1 MQIARWLAAESRI
14 LIMVDPTRGVD
25 VGARREIKRI
35 WSELGRRGHAILL
48 ASTDAEELVDTCD
61 RVVVMSQGRRVGELA
76 RERAY
81 RARPAPDGDRCLSP
95 APTGRR
101 RAARADAT
109 SLLLRL
115 ARVSA
120 LRNSMLLL
128 VLAAVWLFFYVA
140 TNGTFLTQRN
150 LVLLALQTSIVS
162 LAAISAV
169 MLIVTRNFD
178 LSVGSA
184 VALVGVILAVLTVK
198 HDVNPALAVLA
209 AIAGGVLMGAWQGFW
224 VTRVGVSSFIV
235 TLAGML
241 YFRGISMIATNGA
254 TVAPLPRSL
263 TGFATGFLPPAWAIG
278 AVLAALA
285 GYAALR
291 VAEIRR
297 GEALG
302 VSGGLAAELPRAPR
316 RAGGRRRGRHLDR
329 LLAGHALP
337 RRCWSRLCTLAAEF
351 VMRRT
356 RFGAQL
362 YAIGGNPEAARLSGI
377 NLDRVIFW
385 NFVIAGL
392 GYGIIGVALTARVS
406 GAIGGSAG
414 LFLELDAIA
423 AAIIGG
429 TSLAGGRGR
438 VLGALLGAL
447 LMGSLNNG
455 MSLMNVPTFYQDTAR
470 GDRPAARGRA
480 RSAQPPKELT
490 PHRSA
495 RNPFAE
501 SV

>member
-1 MQIARWLAAESRI
+1 MAERDLPLGGTGI
-14 LIMVDPTRGVD
+14 LQSKAP
-25 VGARREIKRI
+25 
-35 WSELGRRGHAILL
+35 
-48 ASTDAEELVDTCD
+48 EE
-61 RVVVMSQGRRVGELA
+61 
-76 RERAY
+76 
-81 RARPAPDGDRCLSP
+81 
-95 APTGRR
+95 
-101 RAARADAT
+101 
-109 SLLLRL
+109 SLLV
-115 ARVSA
+115 RVTRIPA

-128 VLAAVWLFFYVA
+128 VLAGVWLFFYFS
-140 TNGTFLTQRN
+140 TGGTFVTQRN

-184 VALVGVILAVLTVK
+184 VALVGVILALLTVK
-198 HDVNPALAVLA
+198 HDVNPAVAVLIA
-209 AIAGGVLMGAWQGFW
+209 VAGGVVMGAWQGFW
-224 VTRVGVSSFIV
+224 VTRIGVSSFIV

-241 YFRGISMIATNGA
+241 YFRGVAMIATNGA

-263 TGFATGFLPPAWAIG
+263 TSLATGFLPPVWSIAIILASLAAYAWLRLTEIRRANALGVGGKFAPDVLRAIVPAAAA
-278 AVLAALA
+278 AVLAIWIASWQGIPYL
-285 GYAALR
+285 
-291 VAEIRR
+291 V
-297 GEALG
+297 
-302 VSGGLAAELPRAPR
+302 
-316 RAGGRRRGRHLDR
+316 
-329 LLAGHALP
+329 LLVGI
-337 RRCWSRLCTLAAEF
+337 CTFAAEF

-356 RFGAQL
+356 RYGAQL

-377 NLDRVIFW
+377 NISRAIFW

-392 GYGIIGVALTARVS
+392 GYGITGVALTARVS

-429 TSLAGGRGR
+429 TSLSGGRGR

-470 GDRPAARGRA
+470 GIVLLLAVAIDQLSRRRSLGR
-480 RSAQPPKELT
+480 
-490 PHRSA
+490 
-495 RNPFAE
+495 
-501 SV
+501 

>member
-1 MQIARWLAAESRI
+1 M
-14 LIMVDPTRGVD
+14 
-25 VGARREIKRI
+25 
-35 WSELGRRGHAILL
+35 
-48 ASTDAEELVDTCD
+48 
-61 RVVVMSQGRRVGELA
+61 A
-76 RERAY
+76 RE
-81 RARPAPDGDRCLSP
+81 GI
-95 APTGRR
+95 
-101 RAARADAT
+101 
-109 SLLLRL
+109 LLRL

-120 LRNSMLLL
+120 LRNSMLLI
-128 VLAAVWLFFYVA
+128 VLAAVWLFFYFA

-198 HDVNPALAVLA
+198 HDVSPLLAVPL
-209 AIAGGVLMGAWQGFW
+209 AIAGGMAMGAWQGLW

-263 TGFATGFLPPAWAIG
+263 TGFATGFLPPGLSI
-278 AVLAALA
+278 AVIIVVLLA
-285 GYAALR
+285 YAALR
-291 VAEIRR
+291 LAEIRR
-297 GEALG
+297 SLALG
-302 VSGGLAAELPRAPR
+302 VTSSFTPDALRALTPPAIAAAIAVWIATRQGIPYLV
-316 RAGGRRRGRHLDR
+316 
-329 LLAGHALP
+329 LLVAVCAF
-337 RRCWSRLCTLAAEF
+337 AAEF

-356 RFGAQL
+356 RYGAQL

-377 NLDRVIFW
+377 KLSRAIFW
-385 NFVIAGL
+385 NFVIAGF
-392 GYGIIGVALTARVS
+392 GYGITGVALTARVS
-406 GAIGGSAG
+406 GAVGGSAG

-429 TSLAGGRGR
+429 TSLSGGRGR
-438 VLGALLGAL
+438 VLGALVGAL

-470 GDRPAARGRA
+470 GVVLLLAVAIDQLSRR
-480 RSAQPPKELT
+480 RSGVV
-490 PHRSA
+490 R
-495 RNPFAE
+495 
-501 SV
+501 